1 MALRPEGVC
10 ARRGRRNFYGGRH
23 NGSHTAQISPDSPR
37 RTESTTEAAVAA
49 GHDLSG
55 RPGGVDE
62 ASVSFAAAPASAYAS
77 GPFRKKSKSESL
89 NLGDT

>member
-1 MALRPEGVC
+1 MLYSNQV
-10 ARRGRRNFYGGRH
+10 
-23 NGSHTAQISPDSPR
+23 SPDSPR

-62 ASVSFAAAPASAYAS
+62 ASVSFAAAPASAYPS
-77 GPFRKKSKSESL
+77 GSFRKKIQIRITQLRFQSAMGQRL
-89 NLGDT
+89 NVVFVRKK

>member
-1 MALRPEGVC
+1 MRSQ
-10 ARRGRRNFYGGRH
+10 GRRNFYGGRH
-23 NGSHTAQISPDSPR
+23 NGSHTAQVSPDSPR

-62 ASVSFAAAPASAYAS
+62 AGVSFAAAPASAYPPGLSAKIQIRIDQLS
-77 GPFRKKSKSESL
+77 SSL
-89 NLGDT
+89 PWPAA